1 MNNSLSFPEFLQFLV
16 DLTSLQL
23 HFAWRWADEHPGET
37 IRDVLRNRIDL
48 CRKTDPVPDDYDIAT
63 QDFTRPAWVELEN
76 RLAVIHA
83 NVGSAAAFE
92 AQAVECVRP
101 ILTIFA
107 RKTFGSTVKIAGYQC
122 GSLKF
127 DIPAAATPR
136 EVNFHIGNTIAP
148 VSIFFDPGYL
158 PHCLLDLMNQTEAK
172 YGADTLK
179 TGTWLN
185 SFPKWLEL
193 FPAEW
198 QTSLGPINPSV
209 GWHYGFWGQFVSAKG
224 TLNVKYAQH
233 LRDTGAF
240 PFYPRE
246 GRCTFAALRRHLK
259 QKEYRRDRL
268 Q

>member
-1 MNNSLSFPEFLQFLV
+1 MNNSLPFPEFLQFLL

-37 IRDVLRNRIDL
+37 IREVLRHRVDL
-48 CRKTDPVPDDYDIAT
+48 CRKTDPVPADYDIAT

-76 RLAVIHA
+76 RLAAIHTH
-83 NVGSAAAFE
+83 VKSAAEFE

-101 ILTIFA
+101 VLETFA

-122 GSLKF
+122 GSLMY
-127 DIPAAATPR
+127 DTP
-136 EVNFHIGNTIAP
+136 EAVTPGVVNFHIGNAIAP
-148 VSIFFDPGYL
+148 VSIFADPGYL
-158 PHCLLDLMNQTEAK
+158 PHCLSDLMNQTEAK
-172 YGADTLK
+172 YGANILK

-198 QTSLGPINPSV
+198 QTSLSPINTSV

-224 TLNVKYAQH
+224 TLNIKYARH

-246 GRCTFAALRRHLK
+246 GRCSFAALRGHLK
-259 QKEYRRDRL
+259 QRN
-268 Q
+268 